1 MNYSPL
7 FDIVITGGEI
17 ILLAALAVNYI
28 FDAIF
33 WRRCAEM
40 FRRGGMWGGE

>member
-1 MNYSPL
+1 MNYSPVL
-7 FDIVITGGEI
+7 DILITGSEI
-17 ILLAALAVNYI
+17 VLLAAVALNYVL
-28 FDAIF
+28 DAIF